1 MGVSA
6 HGALAS
12 ADWEDA
18 FMGHQAQVEPVW
30 ATGLGRRAGGAGGA
44 ADWILRD
51 CALELPGGAVSA
63 IVGPSGAGKTS
74 LLYCLSGLDR
84 PDEGQV
90 LLDGE
95 DVYSLGRERR
105 AKYLRDTVG
114 FVFQQYNLIPYLSV
128 EENVLLPEQLAH
140 RRVPEEQVSGML
152 ARFGLQE
159 KRKTVAS
166 AISGGEQQR
175 VALCRAM
182 LLRPAIVFADEPT
195 GALDTSNSQL
205 VLRILRD
212 LAAQGTTVV
221 MVTHDIDA
229 AALADR
235 VVFMRDG
242 SITGISGRLGSD
254 AILARMRQVPATS
267 HVAVRGN

>member
-1 MGVSA
+1 MGHHEQADPVSA
-6 HGALAS
+6 
-12 ADWEDA
+12 AD
-18 FMGHQAQVEPVW
+18 
-30 ATGLGRRAGGAGGA
+30 LGRRAGGSGSTGG
-44 ADWILRD
+44 WILRD
-51 CALELPGGAVSA
+51 CSLDLPGGAVTA

-90 LLDGE
+90 LLAGKDI
-95 DVYSLGRERR
+95 YSLGREHR
-105 AKYLRDTVG
+105 ARFLRDTVG

-140 RRVPEEQVSGML
+140 RRVPQEQVSRMP
-152 ARFGLQE
+152 ARFGLRE

-166 AISGGEQQR
+166 ALSGGEQQR

-205 VLRILRD
+205 VLQILSD

-229 AALADR
+229 ASLADR

-242 SITGISGRLGSD
+242 SITGISGRLDSD
-254 AILARMRQVPATS
+254 AILARMRQVPAAS